1 MSRVK
6 SVIEYQGMQV
16 GADSQWLHIDAGNTG
31 ITTIKPRDTGSIVIL
46 IKVVINKKGSST
58 PLILTDSATGVIASL
73 DPTDATAGQYPY
85 NLPCAQGGNLLI
97 NNQGGADITVVYK
110 DR

>member
-6 SVIEYQGMQV
+6 SVIEYQGMAV

-31 ITTIKPRDTGSIVIL
+31 TTTIKPRDTGSVVIL
-46 IKVVINKKGSST
+46 IKIMINTAGTSSAMVISDT
-58 PLILTDSATGVIASL
+58 ATGVIANL
-73 DPTDATAGQYPY
+73 AAAATAGQYPY
-85 NLPCAQGGNLLI
+85 NLPCALGGSLTITNA
-97 NNQGGADITVVYK
+97 GGADITVIYK